1 MSVSETTK
9 PTVIYGE
16 KGANLSF
23 RIIRY
28 ALLSCLPLLAVCI
41 YVNNYFLIAPVLLL
55 IASRYMTA
63 KYWKTTPYV
72 VFSATRMEV
81 KPSKVAVVKVI
92 PYEDVVSVQEHK
104 RAWSLDYTDKGKEKQ
119 VVIVK
124 FWLTPE
130 GIERVRSE
138 LEQHVASVTQPFQP

>member
-1 MSVSETTK
+1 MSLSETTK

-28 ALLSCLPLLAVCI
+28 ALMSCLPLLAVCI

-72 VFSATRMEV
+72 VFKDALLEV
-81 KPSKVAVVKVI
+81 KPSKVSVVKII
-92 PYEDVVSVQEHK
+92 PYGDVVSIQEHK
-104 RAWSLDYTDKGKEKQ
+104 RAWSVDYTENGKEKQ
-119 VVIVK
+119 LVIVK

-130 GIERVRSE
+130 GIERIRTE
-138 LEQHVASVTQPFQP
+138 LERHVSSVTAPFQP

>member
-1 MSVSETTK
+1 MSLSETTK

-28 ALLSCLPLLAVCI
+28 ALMSCLPLLAVCI

-55 IASRYMTA
+55 IGSRYMTA
-63 KYWKTTPYV
+63 KYWKNTPYV
-72 VFSATRMEV
+72 VFKNELFEV
-81 KPSKVAVVKVI
+81 KPSKVTVVKAI
-92 PYEDVVSVQEHK
+92 HYKDVVSIQEHK
-104 RAWSLDYTDKGKEKQ
+104 RAWSVDYKDNGKEKQ

-130 GIERVRSE
+130 GIERIRTE
-138 LEQHVASVTQPFQP
+138 LERHVSSVVMPFQP